1 MTQADILYEFKQMS
15 IQQQLETLRTGVE
28 IIEAN
33 FHRHARKDD
42 EHLPLP
48 EAAKML
54 LDGYKMAKD
63 LTGFAS
69 LDGEDFHATW

>member
-15 IQQQLETLRTGVE
+15 IQQQLETLRTGLE

-33 FHRHARKDD
+33 LHRPVRKSD
-42 EHLPLP
+42 ENLPLP

-54 LDGYKMAKD
+54 LDDYKMDKD
-63 LTGFAS
+63 LTSFTS